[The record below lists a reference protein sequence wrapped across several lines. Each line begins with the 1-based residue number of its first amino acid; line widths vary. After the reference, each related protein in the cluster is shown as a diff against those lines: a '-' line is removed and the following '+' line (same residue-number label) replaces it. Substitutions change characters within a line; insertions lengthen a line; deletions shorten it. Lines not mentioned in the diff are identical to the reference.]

1 MGGGLCPGQAIELR
15 HLGFA
20 PRIMK
25 TRLQR
30 IEETIASALTLS
42 YLDVADESSGH
53 NVPAGAESHFKVT
66 AVSAVF
72 AGESRIN
79 RHRRINAL
87 LESEFAAGMH
97 ACALHYTAM
106 RNGSNATVA
115 PQSPACAGASKPPQT
130 ERKHA
135 TILAFYNSSKLLT

>member
-87 LESEFAAGMH
+87 LKREFAAGMH
-97 ACALHYTAM
+97 ACALHLYSDEEWQQ
-106 RNGSNATVA
+106 RNSVA
-115 PQSPACAGASKPPQT
+115 PQSPACAGASK
-130 ERKHA
+130 A
-135 TILAFYNSSKLLT
+135 AADGA

>member
-97 ACALHYTAM
+97 ACALHLYSDEEWQQ
-106 RNGSNATVA
+106 RNSAA
-115 PQSPACAGASKPPQT
+115 PQSPACAGASKT
-130 ERKHA
+130 A
-135 TILAFYNSSKLLT
+135 ADGA

>member
-79 RHRRINAL
+79 RHRLINAL

-97 ACALHYTAM
+97 ACALHLYSDEEWQQ
-106 RNGSNATVA
+106 RNSAA
-115 PQSPACAGASKPPQT
+115 PQSPACAGASK
-130 ERKHA
+130 A
-135 TILAFYNSSKLLT
+135 AADGV

>member
-1 MGGGLCPGQAIELR
+1 MSRSGYRIAPPR
-15 HLGFA
+15 FA
-20 PRIMK
+20 PDYE

-30 IEETIASALTLS
+30 IEETIASALSLS

-87 LESEFAAGMH
+87 LEREFAAGMH
-97 ACALHYTAM
+97 ACALHLYSDEEW
-106 RNGSNATVA
+106 RNAIVLRRNRLPV
-115 PQSPACAGASKPPQT
+115 PEPVKPPQT
-130 ERKHA
+130 SVSMRRA
-135 TILAFYNSSKLLT
+135 LAFINSSKLLTRG

>member
-53 NVPAGAESHFKVT
+53 NLPAGAESHFKVT

-87 LESEFAAGMH
+87 LEREFAAGMH
-97 ACALHYTAM
+97 ACALHLYSDEEWQQ
-106 RNGSNATVA
+106 RNSTA
-115 PQSPACAGASKPPQT
+115 PQSPACAGASK
-130 ERKHA
+130 A
-135 TILAFYNSSKLLT
+135 AADGA

>member
-1 MGGGLCPGQAIELR
+1 
-15 HLGFA
+15 
-20 PRIMK
+20 MK

-87 LESEFAAGMH
+87 LEREFAAGMH
-97 ACALHYTAM
+97 ACALHLYSDEEWQQ
-106 RNGSNATVA
+106 RNSLA
-115 PQSPACAGASKPPQT
+115 PQSPACAGASKAAA
-130 ERKHA
+130 EGA
-135 TILAFYNSSKLLT
+135 

>member
-97 ACALHYTAM
+97 ACALHLYSDEEWQQ
-106 RNGSNATVA
+106 RNSVA
-115 PQSPACAGASKPPQT
+115 PQSPACAGASK
-130 ERKHA
+130 A
-135 TILAFYNSSKLLT
+135 AADGA